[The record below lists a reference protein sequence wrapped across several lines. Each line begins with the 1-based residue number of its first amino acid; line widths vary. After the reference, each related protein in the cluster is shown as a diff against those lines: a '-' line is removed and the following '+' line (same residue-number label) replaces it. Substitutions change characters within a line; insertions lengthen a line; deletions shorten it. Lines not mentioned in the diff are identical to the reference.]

1 MAGTFR
7 LTLAQL
13 NPIVGDFAVNAAK
26 ARAAWAEGKAAGAD
40 MVALT
45 EMFITGYQTQ
55 DLVMKPAF
63 VDEAAA
69 WIERLARD
77 CAEGPALGVG
87 GPWRDAGGRL
97 FNAYFVLLGGKVHA
111 RVLKHHLAM
120 DTVFDEARLFD
131 PAPVSG
137 PYAIG
142 GVRIGTPICEDVWFD
157 DVTETLAETGA
168 EIILA
173 PNASPYYRNK
183 YDRRVNVMV
192 SRVIE
197 THLPLVYLNMVGG
210 QDDQMFD
217 GASFVLNPGAELA
230 LQLPAFDEAVRHV
243 DFERGEHGW
252 RAVRTELVP
261 LPDEWEQDYRAMVDA
276 LRDYC
281 GKSGFGKV
289 LLGLSGGV
297 DSALAAVIAADAL
310 GPGCVR
316 CVMLPSEYTS
326 VHSLE
331 DAKAVAQALGCR
343 LDTVPIDG
351 ARVAVEGA
359 LSDLFAGR
367 KPGIAEENIQ
377 SRLRG
382 LMLMAIS
389 NKFGEMLLTTGNKS
403 EVAVGYA
410 TIYGDMAGG
419 YNPLKDL
426 YKTRVFETCR
436 WRNLNHRPWM
446 KGPEGPV
453 IPDRVIDKAPTAE
466 LRPDQKDEDSLP
478 PYAVLDAILER
489 LIEGDQSVAEV
500 VAAGFDRAVVKKVES
515 LVYASEHKRFQSAP
529 GVRLTKKAFWLDR
542 RYPIV
547 NRWRDGS

>member
-261 LPDEWEQDYRAMVDA
+261 LPDEWEQDYRAMVES

-515 LVYASEHKRFQSAP
+515 LIYASEHKRFQAAP